1 MPYGRKMRDWRGNMT
16 KRDFSRKDK
25 ILILVLA
32 YAMLGTALFGICAS
46 AAATDHA
53 VNGFSYKNLTATIAY
68 DESGGAVTA
77 TGSNNSITVEVRAK
91 ENTTG
96 GWFSKKY
103 TYAQQSSVLSIK
115 NDADAAQ
122 EITYTIKATPNSSGG
137 LVDKASGTGYKV
149 TIPAGGVFS
158 ISAQSGQN
166 STENKNP
173 QSDCYATTYTITITD
188 AKQVTVKTKVEF
200 QEVAL
205 LGKAVPGSYSVT
217 VGANTLAVPGTHTND
232 INTKYT
238 LTAQANGD
246 FVFKGWYVNGV
257 KVSEENPLTTNFA
270 EATNTVVARF
280 GGDALL
286 DKISLS
292 DTDSSGA
299 AVDSN
304 LTKYDF
310 VEATCI
316 YTPTDYIK
324 TQPSPGAQ
332 PSATGGY
339 GTLYT
344 GPHGKEAN
352 QYEWH
357 FYEDPAWKE
366 SSDAAL
372 QSVSNGTAKSEY
384 CAIPNKIAED
394 VNGYAIVNSPVLR
407 IKALED
413 IKLTFDYNVSITE
426 SKDSRVDKAT
436 KSKSYLYY
444 YIGTNES
451 ATRKNIVDAKQNI
464 ATDGAASSSG
474 TGYEISIP
482 KGQYLYLYSYGYFHE
497 AKFVTIV
504 GKGDA
509 KSFPYSYT
517 STISNL
523 KVTPVNERYTIQAGF
538 QDNTG
543 LSLGAGKVRIKDA
556 AANKD
561 YTIGTTGVTTGNY
574 ENVAGTNVTLSVV
587 TPPSGYTHIGWRDET
602 AGTTVHTATYSF
614 TLSSDRTVY
623 ALFAPAMTIT
633 MGSNGYSDATYE
645 YKPLNSSSM
654 TTQNGQYVARNSNGS
669 VFYTTLAEAFGAT
682 DTVVLLAGDTFNG
695 DFTVPEG
702 KTLVVPYGLDDDGST
717 TPDQI
722 TTGYAGLSNYVTV
735 TVNGNMTVDGTLVV
749 SGRQYAG
756 TNGRPGGPIG
766 RLVVAAGAN
775 IVVKGTLDAFGA
787 VGGDGHIE
795 VNSNAS
801 VYELMEIRDLRGINE
816 LYSVYK
822 GKDSYGVFLFNS
834 YFVKNIEAETSY
846 NAGARGYAHYSVVV
860 QGQHSYGDVPIIGT
874 SNDKHKMF
882 AVVSGSLTK
891 KYDRTSD
898 RTIFRVDENSTAKT
912 GNFSV
917 KMTVTIGIPVDISV
931 NTADYL
937 LPMPYGY
944 EFEVAGNLDITK
956 NSTTGS
962 DGFKMLPGSM
972 INVKESGTLTVSGSL
987 VFYRLND
994 YDTQGPGTDK
1004 AQGFS
1009 SAGYPVTP
1017 TRLPTPGAKYPT
1029 INKTT
1034 IGSAKLNV
1042 DGTMIVNGGVYVT
1055 NGTSE
1060 SSLFS
1065 TYDNGYNNLTG
1076 TGTITINKV
1085 GTLSSFYEAQQ
1096 QKGIN
1101 DVTFTKVPISS
1112 LKALPYDAEVDT
1124 PESYKLTFEK
1134 TTYYGYI
1141 NSKGLSTWST
1151 QKPVT
1156 LTYDANGGTGS
1167 IEPTRVPSGAKATV
1181 AANNRNIRFGDYKFT
1196 GWKDKDGNTYAEGQ
1210 IIETLTEDLTLYA
1223 QWEKTFTV
1231 TWLDWNGTELERDEK
1246 VTEGSTPSYD
1256 GETPTRAE
1264 TEDIIYTFTGWDK
1277 ELVPVT
1283 RDIEYKAVYSELH
1296 KNVKLIHADGTVGY
1310 YETVSA
1316 AVNASRAGETVM
1328 LLKNRTEP
1336 MIRIAQGKD
1345 LILNLNGKK
1354 ITSESG
1360 SAIEN
1365 NGTISITGSG
1375 TVSAASSGS
1384 AILNNGTI
1392 ESISDGTFI
1401 GADVAGSGLLIAQG
1415 SKVVTI
1421 SGGTFQGQYGITVA
1435 GTLDTISNAALTGT
1449 SNGLY
1454 VVNGG
1459 TVNTVSGGT
1468 FTGGSIGLSV
1478 SNTGTVKTIS
1488 GGTFVSTGA
1497 GGFAVK
1503 SSSGTAIEFAASG
1516 SPDSG
1521 NYNGPLFKSAAG
1533 TRAGTVDSPDSAKF
1547 TYPTGMTVS
1556 GKANTNGY
1564 FYIGAN
1570 VFTIKFAPNDTTDEK
1585 VEDSTVV
1592 PDWTVDLSATED
1604 INVPTA
1610 RFTRKGYI
1618 FQGWGVKN
1626 ADGTEKII
1634 IDEKATTVP
1643 LATLKG
1649 AWDPTPAVG
1658 DEVTLYAIWKPDK
1671 VYSVTVSWSKGLEYT
1686 YIPNEY
1692 TWNATEMRYEHTREA
1707 GWIGAKDSRNPTVT
1721 ISNGGEKTDVTYGH
1735 INADIQYTPKAEAYN
1750 GFTMDFL
1757 VDNMSVGKGS
1767 ATLAT
1772 KLAPKNSVTAAMKLE
1787 GTPFIGMD
1795 MGKPIT
1801 IGTVALT
1808 LTTAD

>member
-173 QSDCYATTYTITITD
+173 QSDCYATTYIITITD

-972 INVKESGTLTVSGSL
+972 IDVKESGTLTVSGSL

-1017 TRLPTPGAKYPT
+1017 TRLPTLGAKYPT

-1055 NGTSE
+1055 NGTPE

-1112 LKALPYDAEVDT
+1112 LKALPYEATADT
-1124 PESYKLTFEK
+1124 KDSYTLTFGK

-1141 NSKGLSTWST
+1141 NPVGISTWST

-1156 LTYDANGGTGS
+1156 LTYNANGGTGS
-1167 IEPTRVPSGAKATV
+1167 MDTVRVYPGASVEVAGNGFKSNYNFLGWNTADDGSGTTYNA
-1181 AANNRNIRFGDYKFT
+1181 GDK
-1196 GWKDKDGNTYAEGQ
+1196 
-1210 IIETLTEDLTLYA
+1210 ITLTADTTLYA
-1223 QWEKTFTV
+1223 MWSKKFTV
-1231 TWLDWNGTELERDEK
+1231 EWVADYTKPATTLKAPEEVDEGTIPTPPTPPAK
-1246 VTEGSTPSYD
+1246 V
-1256 GETPTRAE
+1256 E
-1264 TEDIIYTFTGWDK
+1264 TEDYIYTFVEWQ
-1277 ELVPVT
+1277 PA
-1283 RDIEYKAVYSELH
+1283 ISEVH
-1296 KNVKLIHADGTVGY
+1296 DNTTFTAHYDGVQKNVKLIHADGSVNYYGTVF
-1310 YETVSA
+1310 T

-1328 LLKNRTEP
+1328 LLKDRTEP
-1336 MIRIAQGKD
+1336 MIRIAQDKD
-1345 LILNLNGKK
+1345 LILDLNGKK

-1392 ESISDGTFI
+1392 RSISGGTFI

-1415 SKVVTI
+1415 SNVNTI
-1421 SGGTFQGQYGITVA
+1421 SGGTFQGQYGINVA
-1435 GTLDTISNAALTGT
+1435 GTLDTINNATLTDT
-1449 SNGLY
+1449 STGLY
-1454 VVNGG
+1454 VNGG
-1459 TVNTVSGGT
+1459 TVNTISGGTFTGGSIGLSVSNTGTVKTISGGT

-1503 SSSGTAIEFAASG
+1503 SSSGTAIEFVASG
-1516 SPDSG
+1516 SPDSD
-1521 NYNGPLFKSAAG
+1521 NYNGPLFRSKSG
-1533 TRAGTVDSPDSAKF
+1533 SRSGTVSDYGNTTMFKYPD
-1547 TYPTGMTVS
+1547 GQTVS
-1556 GKANTNGY
+1556 YKANEEGY
-1564 FYIGAN
+1564 FYIGKKEIYT
-1570 VFTIKFAPNDTTDEK
+1570 VRVQWDGGLSYIYQPNQYTWIPEQMRYEKTETAGWISEEKGTT
-1585 VEDSTVV
+1585 
-1592 PDWTVDLSATED
+1592 PM
-1604 INVPTA
+1604 
-1610 RFTRKGYI
+1610 
-1618 FQGWGVKN
+1618 
-1626 ADGTEKII
+1626 
-1634 IDEKATTVP
+1634 
-1643 LATLKG
+1643 
-1649 AWDPTPAVG
+1649 
-1658 DEVTLYAIWKPDK
+1658 
-1671 VYSVTVSWSKGLEYT
+1671 VTVS
-1686 YIPNEY
+1686 
-1692 TWNATEMRYEHTREA
+1692 
-1707 GWIGAKDSRNPTVT
+1707 
-1721 ISNGGEKTDVTYGH
+1721 NGGNAANETYGN
-1735 INADIQYTPKAEAYN
+1735 ITVGISYNCNEGYNA
-1750 GFTMDFL
+1750 
-1757 VDNMSVGKGS
+1757 
-1767 ATLAT
+1767 
-1772 KLAPKNSVTAAMKLE
+1772 
-1787 GTPFIGMD
+1787 IGMD
-1795 MGKPIT
+1795 FFVDDVKKGSSNSAKLVESMEPGKSVKTTMKLIGEPPTSIQKGT
-1801 IGTVALT
+1801 IVGRVTLT
-1808 LTTAD
+1808 LTPAKN

>member
-1 MPYGRKMRDWRGNMT
+1 MT

-53 VNGFSYKNLTATIAY
+53 VDGFSYKNLTATIAY

-1112 LKALPYDAEVDT
+1112 LKALPYKATADT
-1124 PESYKLTFEK
+1124 KDSYTLTFEK

-1156 LTYDANGGTGS
+1156 LTYDAKGGTGS

-1181 AANNRNIRFGDYKFT
+1181 AANNGNIRFGDYKFT

-1223 QWEKTFTV
+1223 QWERTFTV
-1231 TWLDWNGTELERDEK
+1231 TWVDWNGTELEKDEK
-1246 VTEGSTPSYD
+1246 VTEGSTPSYN

-1264 TEDIIYTFTGWDK
+1264 TEDIIYTFTGWSP
-1277 ELVPVT
+1277 EPSPVT
-1283 RDIEYKAVYSELH
+1283 KDITYKAVYSKLY
-1296 KNVKLIHADGTVGY
+1296 KNVKLIHADGSVDY
-1310 YETVSA
+1310 YGSVSD
-1316 AVNASRAGETVM
+1316 AVNASTAGETVM
-1328 LLKNRTEP
+1328 LLKDRTEST
-1336 MIRIAQGKD
+1336 ITISDKD
-1345 LILNLNGKK
+1345 KTGVKNLTLDLNGKN
-1354 ITSESG
+1354 ITSIDG
-1360 SAIEN
+1360 IAIVVEKN
-1365 NGTISITGSG
+1365 NTIRIVNNVVGNGTIS
-1375 TVSAASSGS
+1375 AKNYGS
-1384 AILNNGTI
+1384 AISNSGTI
-1392 ESISDGTFI
+1392 ESISGGTFI
-1401 GADVAGSGLLIAQG
+1401 GIGDAGAGLLIAQG
-1415 SKVVTI
+1415 SKVGTI
-1421 SGGTFQGQYGITVA
+1421 SGGTFQGRDAIKVV

-1454 VVNGG
+1454 VDGG
-1459 TVNTVSGGT
+1459 TVNTISGGT

-1503 SSSGTAIEFAASG
+1503 SSSGTAIEFVASG

-1521 NYNGPLFKSAAG
+1521 NYNGPLFKSRSG
-1533 TRAGTVDSPDSAKF
+1533 SRSGTVSDYGNTTMFKYPD
-1547 TYPTGMTVS
+1547 GQTVS
-1556 GKANTNGY
+1556 YKANEEGY
-1564 FYIGAN
+1564 FYISKKEIYTVRVQWDGGLSY
-1570 VFTIKFAPNDTTDEK
+1570 IYQPNQYTWIPEQMRYEKTETAGWISEDKGTT
-1585 VEDSTVV
+1585 
-1592 PDWTVDLSATED
+1592 PM
-1604 INVPTA
+1604 
-1610 RFTRKGYI
+1610 
-1618 FQGWGVKN
+1618 
-1626 ADGTEKII
+1626 
-1634 IDEKATTVP
+1634 
-1643 LATLKG
+1643 
-1649 AWDPTPAVG
+1649 
-1658 DEVTLYAIWKPDK
+1658 
-1671 VYSVTVSWSKGLEYT
+1671 VTVS
-1686 YIPNEY
+1686 
-1692 TWNATEMRYEHTREA
+1692 
-1707 GWIGAKDSRNPTVT
+1707 
-1721 ISNGGEKTDVTYGH
+1721 NGGNAANETYGN
-1735 INADIQYTPKAEAYN
+1735 ITVGISYNCNEGYNA
-1750 GFTMDFL
+1750 
-1757 VDNMSVGKGS
+1757 
-1767 ATLAT
+1767 
-1772 KLAPKNSVTAAMKLE
+1772 
-1787 GTPFIGMD
+1787 IGMD
-1795 MGKPIT
+1795 FFVDDVKKGSSNSAKLVESMEPGKSVKTTMKLIGEPSTSIQKGT
-1801 IGTVALT
+1801 IIGRVTLT
-1808 LTTAD
+1808 LTPAKN

>member
-1 MPYGRKMRDWRGNMT
+1 MT

-46 AAATDHA
+46 AAATDQA

-91 ENTTG
+91 ENKTG

-122 EITYTIKATPNSSGG
+122 EITYAIKATPNSSGG

-217 VGANTLAVPGTHTND
+217 VGAKTLAVPGTHTND

-246 FVFKGWYVNGV
+246 FVFKGWYVNGL

-384 CAIPNKIAED
+384 CAIPNKLAED

-426 SKDSRVDKAT
+426 SKDSRVDKAA

-504 GKGDA
+504 EKGDA

-654 TTQNGQYVARNSNGS
+654 TMQNGQYVARNSNGS
-669 VFYTTLAEAFGAT
+669 VFYTTLAEAFDAT

-917 KMTVTIGIPVDISV
+917 KMTVTIGIAVDISV

-1112 LKALPYDAEVDT
+1112 LKALPYGATADT
-1124 PESYKLTFEK
+1124 KDSYTLTFDEK

-1181 AANNRNIRFGDYKFT
+1181 AANNGNIRFGDYKFT
-1196 GWKDKDGNTYAEGQ
+1196 GWKDKDGNTYTEGQ

-1246 VTEGSTPSYD
+1246 VAEGSTPSYD
-1256 GETPTRAE
+1256 GETPTRTA

-1277 ELVPVT
+1277 ELLPVT
-1283 RDIEYKAVYSELH
+1283 GDIEYKAVYSELH
-1296 KNVKLIHADGTVGY
+1296 KNVKLVHTDGSVTY
-1310 YETVSA
+1310 FETVSA
-1316 AVNASRAGETVM
+1316 AVNASTAGETVM
-1328 LLKNRTEP
+1328 LLKDRTE
-1336 MIRIAQGKD
+1336 MTIQIVQDKD
-1345 LILNLNGKK
+1345 LTLDLNGKK
-1354 ITSESG
+1354 ITSTNG
-1360 SAIEN
+1360 IAIDN
-1365 NGTISITGSG
+1365 SGTIRITGNG
-1375 TVSAASSGS
+1375 TVSAASFGA
-1384 AILNNGTI
+1384 AISNSGTI
-1392 ESISDGTFI
+1392 ETISDGTFI
-1401 GADVAGSGLLIAQG
+1401 GAENAGAGLLIAQG
-1415 SKVVTI
+1415 SKVGTI

-1435 GTLDTISNAALTGT
+1435 GTLDTISNATLTGT
-1449 SNGLY
+1449 
-1454 VVNGG
+1454 
-1459 TVNTVSGGT
+1459 
-1468 FTGGSIGLSV
+1468 SIGLSV

-1503 SSSGTAIEFAASG
+1503 SSSGTAIEFVASG

-1521 NYNGPLFKSAAG
+1521 NYNGPLFRSESG
-1533 TRAGTVDSPDSAKF
+1533 SRSGTVSDYGNTTMFKYPD
-1547 TYPTGMTVS
+1547 GQTVS
-1556 GKANTNGY
+1556 YKANEEGY
-1564 FYIGAN
+1564 FYISKKEIYTVRVQWDGGLSY
-1570 VFTIKFAPNDTTDEK
+1570 IYQPNQYTWIPEQMRYEKTETAGWISEDKGTT
-1585 VEDSTVV
+1585 
-1592 PDWTVDLSATED
+1592 PM
-1604 INVPTA
+1604 
-1610 RFTRKGYI
+1610 
-1618 FQGWGVKN
+1618 
-1626 ADGTEKII
+1626 
-1634 IDEKATTVP
+1634 
-1643 LATLKG
+1643 
-1649 AWDPTPAVG
+1649 
-1658 DEVTLYAIWKPDK
+1658 
-1671 VYSVTVSWSKGLEYT
+1671 VTVS
-1686 YIPNEY
+1686 
-1692 TWNATEMRYEHTREA
+1692 
-1707 GWIGAKDSRNPTVT
+1707 
-1721 ISNGGEKTDVTYGH
+1721 NGGNAANETYGN
-1735 INADIQYTPKAEAYN
+1735 ITVGISYNCNEGYNA
-1750 GFTMDFL
+1750 
-1757 VDNMSVGKGS
+1757 
-1767 ATLAT
+1767 
-1772 KLAPKNSVTAAMKLE
+1772 
-1787 GTPFIGMD
+1787 IGMD
-1795 MGKPIT
+1795 FFVDNVKKGSSNSAKLVESMEPGKSVKTTMKLIGEPPTSIQKGT
-1801 IGTVALT
+1801 IVGRVTLT
-1808 LTTAD
+1808 LTPAKN